1 MENNE
6 AEKEFK
12 KVLALAEDIKEME
25 SIDVQSSSL
34 TDEEKPTQK
43 MDEQMDEICCYA
55 DIAFY
60 ADFDSVRISVFS
72 KTRYNCTI
80 C

>member
-25 SIDVQSSSL
+25 SIDVQGAFNRVHL
-34 TDEEKPTQK
+34 
-43 MDEQMDEICCYA
+43 QMKKSQHKKWMNKWMKYA
-55 DIAFY
+55 LL
-60 ADFDSVRISVFS
+60 
-72 KTRYNCTI
+72 C
-80 C
+80 

>member
-25 SIDVQSSSL
+25 SIDVQG
-34 TDEEKPTQK
+34 
-43 MDEQMDEICCYA
+43 
-55 DIAFY
+55 AFNRVHLQLKLIQHKKWLIY
-60 ADFDSVRISVFS
+60 WV
-72 KTRYNCTI
+72 
-80 C
+80 